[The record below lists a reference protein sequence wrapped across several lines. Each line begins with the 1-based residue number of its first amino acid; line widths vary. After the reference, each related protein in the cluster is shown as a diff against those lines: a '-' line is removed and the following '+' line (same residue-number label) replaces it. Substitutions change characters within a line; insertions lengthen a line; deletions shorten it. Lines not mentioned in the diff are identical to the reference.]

1 MNFDSK
7 EMEQVIVL
15 RRRQCLE
22 LECNSNRPRS
32 LCTGSTSLEPK
43 KTRFYQFNC
52 RFGQLFSLD
61 LDVDEIVS
69 LVCVCTG

>member
-1 MNFDSK
+1 
-7 EMEQVIVL
+7 MEQVIVL

-22 LECNSNRPRS
+22 LECDSNRIVHVRYVPGRRRWS
-32 LCTGSTSLEPK
+32 RK
-43 KTRFYQFNC
+43 KNRVYQFNC